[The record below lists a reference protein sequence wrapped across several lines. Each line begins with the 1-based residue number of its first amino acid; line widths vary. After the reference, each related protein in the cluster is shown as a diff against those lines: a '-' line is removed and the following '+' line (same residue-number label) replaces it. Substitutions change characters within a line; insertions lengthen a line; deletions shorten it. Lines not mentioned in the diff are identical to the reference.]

1 MEMTVKDAP
10 EGATVVELDGRFD
23 IVGAQQVDSRFTG
36 LAEGAK
42 ALIVDVSKVP
52 FIASLGVRTLMV
64 SAKTLMRRGAYM
76 AVVGASEG
84 VEAVLRS
91 TGFDELV
98 GLHPDI
104 ASAIASY
111 KRRETAFANRKA

>member
-1 MEMTVKDAP
+1 MEMTVKDGP
-10 EGATVVELDGRFD
+10 EGATLVDLDGRFD
-23 IVGAQQVDSRFTG
+23 IMGAQQVDARFTT
-36 LAEGAK
+36 LAESAK

-76 AVVGASEG
+76 AVCGATDG

-98 GLHPDI
+98 GLHPDVD
-104 ASAIASY
+104 SAIKSY
-111 KRRETAFANRKA
+111 KRREAAFANRNT